1 MLLKSLH
8 FPATKT
14 RRAFSTLPSL
24 LNLCTQ
30 PKTLHQLHAR
40 YILHDLHQDP
50 YLSSQLIHRYADL
63 GLPSLSRQ
71 VLNSIAHPT
80 PLHYTPILRAL
91 SNSGEFES
99 TLLVYDE
106 MVMKGMYPDGDTYPF
121 VLRSCSRFSDARI
134 GARVHGHVVKLGFD
148 SCDVVGYG
156 LVDMYRNYGDFENEG
171 KVFDEMPLCR
181 FDSVTVVNL
190 LRLSVD
196 LNSLKAG
203 KAVHCVAVVTNLC
216 GDLSVNTALLSMYAK
231 LGELDSAEL
240 VFDEMPERDCVVW
253 NIMISAYSRNGKPK
267 ESLELLRFMGR
278 SGVGA
283 DLFTAIPAISSIARL
298 RATELGR
305 QMHAHVIRNGS
316 DYQVSVHNSLIDM
329 YCECN
334 RLSSARKIFDLVTD
348 KTLVSWSAMIK
359 GYATH
364 DQSLEALT
372 LFSEMKCDGVGVD
385 FITVINIL
393 PACVSLGALEN
404 VKYFHGYSMK
414 LSLNSLSSVN
424 TAFLVSYAKCGCI
437 EMARKLFD
445 EENINEKDVIT
456 WNSMIGAYAKH
467 GDWYGSF
474 ELYNQMKE
482 LSIKP
487 DQVTFLGLLT
497 ACVNA
502 GLVQEGKKCF
512 KEMIDIYGYKP
523 SQEHYACM
531 ADLLGRA
538 GQVNEAS
545 ELIKSMPFKPDARVW
560 GPLLSACKLHS
571 DTGVADFA
579 AEKLITIEPNNAGNL
594 ILLANIKAAAGK
606 WDEVAKIRRSLR
618 DMGLKKTPGCSWVE
632 INGRRHEFRVADRS
646 HPRSDGIY
654 AMLRNLELESK
665 EANIQRNV

>member
-1 MLLKSLH
+1 MILNPPH

-14 RRAFSTLPSL
+14 RQPFSTLSSL
-24 LNLCTQ
+24 LNLCTK
-30 PKTLHQLHAR
+30 PKTLLQLHAR
-40 YILHDLHQDP
+40 YVLYGRHQDP
-50 YLSSQLIHRYADL
+50 CLSSLLIHRYAAL
-63 GLPSLSRQ
+63 GLPSLSLN
-71 VLNSIAHPT
+71 VFNSILSPT
-80 PLHYTPILRAL
+80 RLHYNAILTTLAE
-91 SNSGEFES
+91 SES
-99 TLLVYDE
+99 TITFYNE
-106 MVMKGMYPDGDTYPF
+106 MVMKGMYPDEGTYPY
-121 VLRSCSRFSDARI
+121 VLGSCSRFLDDSRMK
-134 GARVHGHVVKLGFD
+134 ARVHGHVVKLGLD
-148 SCDVVGYG
+148 SCDVVGRA
-156 LVDMYRNYGDFENEG
+156 LADMYGNSGEFENEG
-171 KVFDEMPLCR
+171 KVCDEMPHCGFKSGDL
-181 FDSVTVVNL
+181 VKW
-190 LRLSVD
+190 LRSSVD
-196 LNSLKAG
+196 LKSLRVG

-231 LGELDSAEL
+231 LGELECAKL

-253 NIMISAYSRNGKPK
+253 NIMISGYSRNGRP
-267 ESLELLRFMGR
+267 EEALELLRFMVR
-278 SGVGA
+278 SGVRA
-283 DLFTAIPAISSIARL
+283 DMFSAIPAISSIARL
-298 RATELGR
+298 RASELGR
-305 QMHAHVIRNGS
+305 EMHAHVIRNGS

-334 RLSSARKIFDLVTD
+334 RVSCGRRIFDMVKD
-348 KTLVSWSAMIK
+348 KTVVSWSAMIK
-359 GYATH
+359 GYVTH
-364 DQSLEALT
+364 ERSLDALA
-372 LFSEMKCDGVGVD
+372 LFSEMKSDGVGVD
-385 FITVINIL
+385 FITIINIL
-393 PACVSLGALEN
+393 PACVDLGALEN

-414 LSLNSLSSVN
+414 LSLNALSSIS

-467 GDWYGSF
+467 GDWYRSF
-474 ELYNQMKE
+474 ELYKQMKG
-482 LSIKP
+482 LYIKP

-538 GQVNEAS
+538 GEVNEAS

-579 AEKLITIEPNNAGNL
+579 AEKLITMEPENAGNL

-606 WDEVAKIRRSLR
+606 WDEVANIRRSLR

-646 HPRSDGIY
+646 HPRSEGIY

-665 EANIQRNV
+665 EANIQIHV